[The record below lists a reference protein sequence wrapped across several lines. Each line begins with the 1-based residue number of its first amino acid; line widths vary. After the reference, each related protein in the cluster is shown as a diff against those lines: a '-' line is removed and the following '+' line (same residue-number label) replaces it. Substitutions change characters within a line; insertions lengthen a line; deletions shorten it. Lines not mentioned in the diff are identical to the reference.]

1 MLAHHKTIATEL
13 NVAEKQ
19 VTATV
24 TLLDEGATVPFISRY
39 RKEVTGSLDEVQV
52 AAIRDRVLQLRDLDK
67 RREAILKSMTELGKL
82 NPELEKKITEAETI
96 SLLEDIYLPYKP
108 KRKTRASMAKEKGLE
123 PLALQIFDQNSFDLD
138 AEADKFIDAEKGVN
152 TLEEALSGARD
163 IIAEMISENAEART
177 KMRTFFQEKAVFK
190 SEVIKGKEEEGIKY
204 KDYFEWNEPVK
215 TAASH
220 RVLAMRRG
228 EKELILRLDALPPAE
243 DAIVILENQFILSS
257 NSASKQVQQA
267 LEDGYK
273 RLLEPAMETELR
285 VLTKQKADVEAIRVF
300 AENARQLLLSAPM
313 GQKNVLAIDPGF
325 RTGCKV
331 VCLDKQGQ
339 LLENTAIYPHT
350 GQGNVK
356 NAGFTI
362 EQLCE
367 KHEIEAIAIGN
378 GTAGRETET
387 FIRGLNLP
395 NVTIVMV
402 NESGASIYSASDV
415 AREEFPTQDI
425 TVRGAVS
432 IGRRLMDPLAELVKI
447 DPKSIGVGQY
457 QHDVDQNKLQTSL
470 DDTVMSA
477 VNAVGVEL
485 NTASKQILAYVSG
498 LGPTLAQNIID
509 YRNTNGAF
517 KNRESLKKVPRLGD
531 KAYEQ
536 AAGFLRIRNAENVL
550 DTSGVHPE
558 RYAVVNKM
566 AKDLGT
572 TVSALMKDTQLQ
584 KQIKPHQ
591 YVTAEIGLPTLN
603 DILKELAKPGRDPRE
618 QFESFSFTDGVNE
631 IADLRTGMKLPG
643 IVTNITNFGAFVDIG
658 VHQDG
663 LVHTSQL
670 ANRFVANP
678 NDIVKVQQRV
688 EVTVM
693 EIDVARKRISLSMK
707 SEGGPKDGKS
717 VSREVKEQKPKQ
729 NVVGAKNKEQGT
741 KGFNA
746 HAQPRP
752 QPKNADG
759 DLQEKLAKLKGI
771 FK

>member
-1 MLAHHKTIATEL
+1 MLAHHKIIAAEL
-13 NVAEKQ
+13 KIAEKQ
-19 VTATV
+19 VTATLN
-24 TLLDEGATVPFISRY
+24 LLDEGATVPFISRY
-39 RKEVTGSLDEVQV
+39 RKELTGSLDEVEV
-52 AAIRDRVLQLRDLDK
+52 AAIRDRALQLRDLDK

-82 NPELEKKITEAETI
+82 TPELEKKINEAETI
-96 SLLEDIYLPYKP
+96 SLLEDIYLPFKP
-108 KRKTRASMAKEKGLE
+108 KRKTRASVAREKGLE
-123 PLALQIFDQNSFDLD
+123 PLALQIFDQKQFNLD
-138 AEADKFIDAEKGVN
+138 AEANKFIDAEKGVN
-152 TLEEALSGARD
+152 TPDEALAGARD
-163 IIAEMISENAEART
+163 IIAEMISENMEART
-177 KMRTFFQEKAVFK
+177 KMRSYFQEKAVFK
-190 SEVIKGKEEEGIKY
+190 AEVIKGKEEEGIKY

-228 EKELILRLDALPPAE
+228 EKESILRLDALPPAE
-243 DAIVILENQFILSS
+243 DAVAILENQFILT
-257 NSASKQVQQA
+257 NNAASKQVQQA

-285 VLTKQKADVEAIRVF
+285 VLTKQKADEEAIKVF
-300 AENARQLLLSAPM
+300 AENARQLLLAAPM

-356 NAGFTI
+356 NAEATI
-362 EQLCE
+362 KQLCE
-367 KHEIEAIAIGN
+367 KHHIEAIAIGN
-378 GTAGRETET
+378 GTAGRETES
-387 FIRGLNLP
+387 FIRGLNIP
-395 NVTIVMV
+395 NATIVMV
-402 NESGASIYSASDV
+402 NESGASIYSASEV

-457 QHDVDQNKLQTSL
+457 QHDVDQTKLQASL
-470 DDTVMSA
+470 DDTVISA

-498 LGPTLAQNIID
+498 LGPTLAQNIVD

-517 KNRESLKKVPRLGD
+517 KNRASLKKVPRLGD

-558 RYAVVNKM
+558 RYAVVDQM

-584 KQIKPHQ
+584 KQIKPQQ
-591 YVTAEIGLPTLN
+591 YVTDEIGLPTLN

-618 QFESFSFTDGVNE
+618 QFEAFSFTDGVNE
-631 IADLRTGMKLPG
+631 IADLRVGMKLPG

-678 NDIVKVQQRV
+678 NDVVKVHQKV

-693 EIDVARKRISLSMK
+693 EVDAARKRISLSMK
-707 SEGGPKDGKS
+707 TEVSQKSGVGNPKS
-717 VSREVKEQKPKQ
+717 KEQKPKQ
-729 NVVGAKNKEQGT
+729 DFKPQTAKPAFK
-741 KGFNA
+741 
-746 HAQPRP
+746 
-752 QPKNADG
+752 PKQEKKDADG
-759 DLQEKLAKLKGI
+759 DLQEKLAKLKGM